1 MAVLTGKYKTF
12 NDTEGKETLA
22 DAINSSAGSGDANKI
37 IKTNSSGLL
46 DDTMLPSGVG
56 REVLTL
62 PATED
67 LASGNWV
74 NIYDSSG
81 TMSCRKAD
89 AATAKPAH
97 GFVLAAVT
105 SGNTATIYLLGQKN
119 TGKSGLTGGTV
130 YFLSSVTPGGEATAP
145 VFTSGYIVQRLGIAS
160 GADTVLSEAQVPVTV
175 A

>member
-1 MAVLTGKYKTF
+1 MAVLTGRYKTY

-22 DAINSSAGSGDANKI
+22 DAINSSSGSGDANKI
-37 IKTNSSGLL
+37 IKTNSSGVL

-56 REVLTL
+56 REIMTL
-62 PATED
+62 PATEN
-67 LASGNWV
+67 LSSGDWI
-74 NIYDSSG
+74 NIYDATG

-105 SGNTATIYLLGQKN
+105 SGNTATIYMMGQKN
-119 TGKSGLTGGTV
+119 TGKADLTGGTV

-145 VFTSGYIVQRLGIAS
+145 VFTSGYIVQRLGIAPA
-160 GADTVLSEAQVPVTV
+160 ADTVLSEANVPVTV

>member
-1 MAVLTGKYKTF
+1 MAILTGKYLTY
-12 NDTEGKETLA
+12 NDTDGKTTLA
-22 DAINSSAGSGDANKI
+22 DAIATSAGIADANKQ
-37 IKTNSSGLL
+37 IKTNSSGEV
-46 DDTMLPSGVG
+46 DYTMLPAGVG

-67 LASGNWV
+67 LSAGNWV
-74 NIYDSSG
+74 NIYDATG

-97 GFVLAAVT
+97 GFVLASVT
-105 SGNTATIYLLGQKN
+105 SGNNATVYLMGQKN

-145 VFTSGYIVQRLGIAS
+145 VFTSGYIAQRLGIAS
-160 GADTVLSEAQVPVTV
+160 GTDTVLSEANAPVTV